1 MNFPRLRLFRSARHL
16 LLWAMALV
24 LAAAASPWIER
35 GATADRCHAAGGVA
49 SFAVSLPHVAAR
61 LEAREPVTVVALG
74 SSSTQGVGATRPENS
89 YPSRLEAELRQR
101 FGTEVRVL
109 NRGVGGDSMR
119 AMTDRIERDVIAAG
133 PDLVIWQVGTND
145 VLHDD
150 DAADAA
156 GVLRDGI
163 RRLELSGIDV
173 ILMDLQ
179 YAPEVLAHP
188 GYHDMLHAIAAA
200 GLAEGVPVFRRFQV
214 MHAWNDTGVMPIE
227 AALADDRLHMNDR
240 SYGCLARLL
249 ADGIAT
255 AAR

>member
-61 LEAREPVTVVALG
+61 LEAGEPVTVVALG

-145 VLHDD
+145 
-150 DAADAA
+150 
-156 GVLRDGI
+156 
-163 RRLELSGIDV
+163 
-173 ILMDLQ
+173 
-179 YAPEVLAHP
+179 
-188 GYHDMLHAIAAA
+188 MLHAIAAA